1 MSQLFAP
8 VLGRVIISQT
18 EIIRKRIVDELMG
31 RGVVVV
37 GPISE
42 QPVASATASGTP
54 VCYRMHSFNS
64 LDRAIDD
71 AIREIIETSTDAAVS
86 LAASGAPGDLLNVS
100 VSISFVREAS
110 PYNDHGDTGFFQCQI
125 HGFNPQKEPHA
136 PTT

>member
-64 LDRAIDD
+64 LDRAIDRLND
-71 AIREIIETSTDAAVS
+71 EGANPTSS
-86 LAASGAPGDLLNVS
+86 
-100 VSISFVREAS
+100 EAQGR
-110 PYNDHGDTGFFQCQI
+110 D
-125 HGFNPQKEPHA
+125 
-136 PTT
+136 